1 MNFGESFNGETMRE
15 YKGKSLV
22 DLVDNYTV
30 IDIETTG
37 YDPNFN
43 QIIEVGA
50 LRIRQNQIV
59 DSFGEIIN
67 VGEIPSYIE
76 DLTGITNSDIANG
89 KPRRDVLN
97 RFYQFVGNDILIGH
111 NVNFDINFLYD
122 NLLEYGIILTNN
134 FVDTMRI
141 SKKVLPQLD
150 HHRLVDL
157 VHYYKIVQEK
167 AHRAVSD
174 CESTYKLFT
183 ELKKDAINI
192 FGNLNNYENS
202 WKKQHSHYSSN
213 IIDIP
218 PEWSAAL
225 QSYVPECTN
234 SVYGN
239 VFCFTGTL
247 KKMNRS
253 TAFKIVEI
261 LGGSI
266 SKSVTY
272 STDYLVMGTTDYQ
285 KTVDGGDS
293 NKTKKAKQLSLNGN
307 PVEMISENVFY
318 SMIDDA
324 LSQTP
329 DQTISDFEIT
339 NNSQAV
345 FPQTNNVSH
354 TDHKNAETL
363 SNSDTLFENIT
374 HSNRGDCYNFPQF
387 YVIVN
392 VTTNTNDTND
402 SQTRNAELSALK
414 VENGKIVDSLI
425 SLIALQ
431 NSDLNS
437 CCFSLVNFSEAKRT
451 FNAFLQFINNDIIIG
466 YDITRQL
473 KFIDSSCKHFK
484 IPKLNNKYIDVMYT
498 AKHFVKSPT
507 DYNLKTICESI
518 KIATPE
524 QISGITMCN
533 VIKKV
538 FDYIFCIVINKNKKM
553 RSFPKQIN
561 EYTLQYLFRDIPLT
575 QCNKEK
581 VINAIK
587 HHEQTLTIINNE
599 DIAICSGSNR
609 ETIALIPTKVSTN
622 TVCNMIKK
630 WNSLHF
636 PYTLKLHK
644 SKDDFCAEIAFYMSD
659 TAIID
664 HCEFY
669 ECTLIE
675 FKDKDAQ
682 FGINHLAQNQTL
694 HFHESSGYIFNNK
707 YKIGKISPIDIEC
720 LQKKSKYGYGSDRIL
735 RLVKFAGLENGAPKV
750 KIYYK

>member
-1 MNFGESFNGETMRE
+1 MRE
-15 YKGKSLV
+15 HKGKSLV
-22 DLVDNYTV
+22 NLVDDYTV

-76 DLTGITNSDIANG
+76 NLTGITNSDIANG
-89 KPRRDVLN
+89 KPRRSVLN
-97 RFYQFVGNDILIGH
+97 RFYQFVGDDILIGH

-141 SKKVLPQLD
+141 SKKILPQLE

-157 VHYYKIVQEK
+157 VRYYKIVHEK

-174 CESTYKLFT
+174 CEATYKLFSN
-183 ELKKDAINI
+183 LKKDAINI
-192 FGNLNNYENS
+192 FGDLINYENS
-202 WKKQHSHYSSN
+202 WKKQHSHYGGN

-218 PEWSAAL
+218 PEWATAL
-225 QSYVPECTN
+225 QSYAPECTN

-247 KKMNRS
+247 EKMNRA
-253 TAFKIVEI
+253 TAFKIVET
-261 LGGSI
+261 LGGTI

-307 PVEMISENVFY
+307 PVEMISEDVFY

-324 LSQTP
+324 LSQTS
-329 DQTISDFEIT
+329 DQAINDSKIA
-339 NNSQAV
+339 NNSQDV
-345 FPQTNNVSH
+345 FFKTNNNLHV
-354 TDHKNAETL
+354 DHKNADAL
-363 SNSDTLFENIT
+363 SNPNTLFKNIT
-374 HSNRGDCYNFPQF
+374 HSSKGDCYNFPQF

-392 VTTNTNDTND
+392 INTNDSEVSTH
-402 SQTRNAELSALK
+402 NAELSALK
-414 VENGKIVDSLI
+414 IENGEVVDSLVSSI
-425 SLIALQ
+425 NLQ

-437 CCFSLVNFSEAKRT
+437 LRFSLANFSEAKRA
-451 FNAFLQFINNDIIIG
+451 FDVFLQFISKDIIIG
-466 YDITRQL
+466 YDITHQL
-473 KFIDSSCKHFK
+473 EFIDSFCKYFK
-484 IPKLNNKYIDVMYT
+484 IPELNNEYIDVMCT
-498 AKHFVKSPT
+498 AEHFIKST
-507 DYNLKTICESI
+507 TNYNLKTICEFI
-518 KIATPE
+518 KISSPE
-524 QISGITMCN
+524 QNSGIIVCN

-538 FDYIFCIVINKNKKM
+538 FDYIFRIVDNKNKKM

-561 EYTLQYLFRDIPLT
+561 EYTLQYLFRNIPLT

-581 VINAIK
+581 
-587 HHEQTLTIINNE
+587 IINTINQREQALAITNE
-599 DIAICSGSNR
+599 KDIAILSESDR
-609 ETIALIPTKVSTN
+609 ETIALIPMKVSTE

-630 WNSLHF
+630 WNLLHL

-644 SKDDFCAEIAFYMSD
+644 SKDDFYAEIAFYMSD
-659 TAIID
+659 AAIIN

-675 FKDKDAQ
+675 FEDKDAQ
-682 FGINHLAQNQTL
+682 FGIVHLAQNQTL
-694 HFHESSGYIFNNK
+694 RFHESSGYIYNNK
-707 YKIGKISPIDIEC
+707 YKIGKISLVDMKHI
-720 LQKKSKYGYGSDRIL
+720 QNNSKYGYGSDRIL

-750 KIYYK
+750 NIYYK